1 MCVQNHSNPSNL
13 IGSTTPL
20 SCQVTSVL
28 LLSHSNIPWNF
39 GCGHGPSRSKA
50 RKANT
55 ICPKKT
61 QLKKNNKKCTFYED
75 LVFHVAWGIWFFGIP
90 QICLWKMSPASPMMW
105 MFTLDKEF
113 LKPGLRRSSFTSHK
127 DFYLFKCCFLDAKTV
142 QQTVPLRSIDCSLTI
157 HSGKWYRSAFNW
169 RPAHR
174 WNYQLW
180 NPKQGIASLL
190 FWFFPRTAFLVARR
204 IFNNLTACPPGGP
217 CSSTTRQCHVSCWRH
232 LHHQAMVQGQ
242 GAPRRKASLQLAV
255 KKQTFWLSW
264 VMQSN
269 LLKFTCWDT
278 LSDSCPGF
286 SI

>member
-127 DFYLFKCCFLDAKTV
+127 DFYLFKCCFLDAKKV
-142 QQTVPLRSIDCSLTI
+142 QQTVPLRSIESLQFDHSQWEMISLCIQLKTCSQVKLSALESQAAHSITTFLVLSQDCLFSRTSHLQQSHCLSSWWTMFFDYQAMSRI
-157 HSGKWYRSAFNW
+157 MLASSPPPGDGPRSRSA
-169 RPAHR
+169 
-174 WNYQLW
+174 
-180 NPKQGIASLL
+180 K
-190 FWFFPRTAFLVARR
+190 T
-204 IFNNLTACPPGGP
+204 
-217 CSSTTRQCHVSCWRH
+217 
-232 LHHQAMVQGQ
+232 
-242 GAPRRKASLQLAV
+242 
-255 KKQTFWLSW
+255 
-264 VMQSN
+264 
-269 LLKFTCWDT
+269 
-278 LSDSCPGF
+278 
-286 SI
+286 